1 MRAGGNDRRF
11 LFFDS
16 SLIFFCFDDHLLFRL
31 IQWNPSPAP
40 ANQPLPDDSSESDG
54 HSPMPYGELDALR
67 FKAELEMA
75 QRELEDV
82 SKKAGIAELEW
93 EDQRKQLL
101 ETIDCTALKSI
112 FDPTQLLMLISF
124 FLHLAARDAEL
135 NQLKTLV
142 EQLADKV
149 NPRSDTA
156 AERLAA
162 VEHRVD
168 EVATHG
174 VRLGTTLGLA
184 AMATHTDVDYFAR
197 PRGFRGGAP
206 EDIEEIELILE
217 RLDGH
222 GDAIAEITHPQS
234 VLNRLFD

>member
-1 MRAGGNDRRF
+1 M
-11 LFFDS
+11 
-16 SLIFFCFDDHLLFRL
+16 IIPLFRL
-31 IQWNPSPAP
+31 IQWNPPCAP

-54 HSPMPYGELDALR
+54 HSPVPYGEEDALR
-67 FKAELEMA
+67 FKEELEA
-75 QRELEDV
+75 SRRELEDV

-93 EDQRKQLL
+93 EDQRRQLL
-101 ETIDCTALKSI
+101 EAIDGTALRSI
-112 FDPTQLLMLISF
+112 LDPARLLALIFF
-124 FLHLAARDAEL
+124 FLLLAARDAEL
-135 NQLKTLV
+135 NQLKALV
-142 EQLADKV
+142 EQLAEKV
-149 NPRSDTA
+149 NALGNTPV
-156 AERLAA
+156 ERLAA
-162 VEHRVD
+162 VERRVD
-168 EVATHG
+168 EVAVHG

-184 AMATHTDVDYFAR
+184 AMATHTDVDYSTR

>member
-1 MRAGGNDRRF
+1 
-11 LFFDS
+11 
-16 SLIFFCFDDHLLFRL
+16 L
-31 IQWNPSPAP
+31 IQWNPP
-40 ANQPLPDDSSESDG
+40 ANQPLPNDSSESDG
-54 HSPMPYGELDALR
+54 HSPIPYGELDALR
-67 FKAELEMA
+67 FKEELETA
-75 QRELEDV
+75 RRELEDV

-101 ETIDCTALKSI
+101 EAIDGTALKSNL
-112 FDPTQLLMLISF
+112 DPTRLLMLIPFSF
-124 FLHLAARDAEL
+124 YIAARDAEL

-149 NPRSDTA
+149 NAHCSTP
-156 AERLAA
+156 AERLAV
-162 VEHRVD
+162 VEHHVD

-184 AMATHTDVDYFAR
+184 AMATHTDVDYSTR
-197 PRGFRGGAP
+197 LRGFRGGAP
-206 EDIEEIELILE
+206 KDIEEIELILE

-222 GDAIAEITHPQS
+222 GDSIAEITHPQS